1 MTNSLSRN
9 TTAAHFSLLSARS
22 VKRWARGLLFVWFGT
37 WLSAAL
43 LHCEEVEAA
52 AHEHALSADCEYPA
66 RQAPDTGAYKKAAC
80 LVADEPAPASA
91 VRLVASTGG
100 NLSLSVQPVSASF
113 HPVPALALPSPPPA
127 YRAAPPPVA
136 VYLRSLRLLI

>member
-22 VKRWARGLLFVWFGT
+22 LKRWARGLLFVWFGM

-52 AHEHALSADCEYPA
+52 AHEHGLSADCEYPA

-80 LVADEPAPASA
+80 LLADEPAPASVA
-91 VRLVASTGG
+91 RLLAPTGG
-100 NLSLSVQPVSASF
+100 NLSLSLPPVSALF
-113 HPVPALALPSPPPA
+113 RLLPPLAAPSLPPA
-127 YRAAPPPVA
+127 YGAAPPPVA